1 MAETE
6 NKKKKS
12 GFLEEDNGVRSS
24 MRLMSMISLGASIM
38 FGVLTLGSSL
48 HDTLWGTQK
57 NAVSSAV
64 SSAESDTAQ
73 AKGNTNGLILT
84 AMFLVGA
91 FAPKAVQK
99 FAEQKIGPVSTISK
113 KSDPQ

>member
-1 MAETE
+1 
-6 NKKKKS
+6 
-12 GFLEEDNGVRSS
+12 

-48 HDTLWGTQK
+48 HGTLLGTQK
-57 NAVSSAV
+57 NADP
-64 SSAESDTAQ
+64 SAESDTA
-73 AKGNTNGLILT
+73 KTGGNTNGLILT

-99 FAEQKIGPVSTISK
+99 FAENKIGPINSVSK

>member
-1 MAETE
+1 MTEPE
-6 NKKKKS
+6 NKKKKA
-12 GFLEEDNGVRSS
+12 GFLEEDSGARSS

-38 FGVLTLGSSL
+38 FGVMTLNASL
-48 HDTLWGTQK
+48 YDTNK
-57 NAVSSAV
+57 
-64 SSAESDTAQ
+64 TAQ
-73 AKGNTNGLILT
+73 KAEGNSNGIILT

-99 FAEQKIGPVSTISK
+99 FAEQKIGPISN

>member
-12 GFLEEDNGVRSS
+12 GFLEEDSGVRSS

-38 FGVLTLGSSL
+38 FGVLTLCSSL
-48 HDTLWGTQK
+48 HGTPLCTQK
-57 NAVSSAV
+57 NAGL
-64 SSAESDTAQ
+64 SAESGTPKAE
-73 AKGNTNGLILT
+73 GNTNGLILT

-99 FAEQKIGPVSTISK
+99 FAENKIGPINTVSK
-113 KSDPQ
+113 KSDLL

>member
-6 NKKKKS
+6 TKKKKS
-12 GFLEEDNGVRSS
+12 GFLEEDSGVRSS

-48 HDTLWGTQK
+48 HDALWGTQK
-57 NAVSSAV
+57 DAVSSAQ
-64 SSAESDTAQ
+64 SDTAK
-73 AKGNTNGLILT
+73 AEGNTNGLILT

-99 FAEQKIGPVSTISK
+99 FAEQKIGPVSPISK

>member
-12 GFLEEDNGVRSS
+12 GFLEEDSGVRSS

-48 HDTLWGTQK
+48 HDTLWGTQQA
-57 NAVSSAV
+57 AVV
-64 SSAESDTAQ
+64 STESNTAK
-73 AKGNTNGLILT
+73 ANGNTNGLILT

-99 FAEQKIGPVSTISK
+99 FAEQKIGPVSPISK
-113 KSDPQ
+113 TSDPQ